1 MSQHDYVLDN
11 AVGATIRTD
20 LNSAL
25 AAIATNNSGA
35 TEPTTTYAYQWW
47 SDTTTGLLKVRN
59 AANSAWIT
67 IGPLSGIW
75 AAPGAIGATTP
86 ASGAFTTLS
95 ATGSITLS
103 GTGTGIV
110 FPAANST
117 GTGTVTSNTLDD
129 YEEGTWTPR
138 LEFDGVEITSYSVR
152 YGVYTKIGPQVTV
165 SGRLVVNVKG
175 AGTGLAR
182 IFGIPFTGGNFGTS
196 PTFAGSAT
204 GVQSLVTVTGTVT
217 FWMDNN
223 GASLIPYTN
232 ENGSGSFT
240 YGANYATGSGFTF
253 TMTYFV

>member
-1 MSQHDYVLDN
+1 MPVDKIPSAGIDAGGVAPSNLST
-11 AVGATIRTD
+11 GAPSWTTSGNLILQGGNT
-20 LNSAL
+20 SA
-25 AAIATNNSGA
+25 NG
-35 TEPTTTYAYQWW
+35 
-47 SDTTTGLLKVRN
+47 
-59 AANSAWIT
+59 
-67 IGPLSGIW
+67 IGV
-75 AAPGAIGATTP
+75 T
-86 ASGAFTTLS
+86 
-95 ATGSITLS
+95 
-103 GTGTGIV
+103 
-110 FPAANST
+110 FPATQSAST
-117 GTGTVTSNTLDD
+117 DANTLDD